1 MSGVH
6 RTTEFVKNSSTS
18 FVVKNIAP
26 RGKRIQI
33 FRYPIAN
40 QQTRDLLAIPY
51 VSEADIR
58 HSLLKGELM
67 IKIKNKEIEVVQSDI
82 DLLQFNNEQKQ
93 FLKGAGV
100 VKGLEIGIEQ
110 LDPSIALGGAGNVI
124 VRENVM
130 LLGARDGVNRIFM
143 TPEKFITGLYL
154 GSIYSIRIRHNG
166 RGMDPDLDYDI
177 SESGGA
183 GTGYD
188 TIFFKS
194 FTPSLFN
201 SILADYTV
209 KI

>member
-1 MSGVH
+1 MANVY
-6 RTTEFVKNSSTS
+6 RTTEFEKNSSTR

-26 RGKRIQI
+26 RGKRIQV

-67 IKIKNKEIEVVQSDI
+67 MKIRNKEIEVIESDI

-93 FLKGAGV
+93 FLKNAGV

-110 LDPSIALGGAGNVI
+110 LDPSVSLGGGGLP

-130 LLGARDGVNRIFM
+130 LLGVRDGVNRIFM
-143 TPEKFITGLYL
+143 TPEKFIEGTYL
-154 GSIYSIRIRHNG
+154 GSTYSIRIRHNG
-166 RGMDPDLDYDI
+166 RGLDPDLDYDL

-209 KI
+209 KP

>member
-6 RTTEFVKNSSTS
+6 RTTEFDKNSSTC

-51 VSEADIR
+51 ISEADIR

-67 IKIKNKEIEVVQSDI
+67 MKIKNKEIEVVQSDI
-82 DLLQFNNEQKQ
+82 SLLQFNNEQKQ

-100 VKGLEIGIEQ
+100 IKGLEIGLEQ
-110 LDPSIALGGAGNVI
+110 LAPSVVLGTGFP
-124 VRENVM
+124 VRENVS
-130 LLGARDGVNRIFM
+130 LLGIRNGINRIFM
-143 TPEKFITGLYL
+143 TPEKFLNGNYM
-154 GSIYSIRIRHNG
+154 GSTYSIKIRHNG
-166 RGMDPDLDYDI
+166 RGLDPDLDYDI
-177 SESGGA
+177 SESGGP

-209 KI
+209 DI

>member
-93 FLKGAGV
+93 FLKSAGV

>member
-1 MSGVH
+1 MPGVH
-6 RTTEFVKNSSTS
+6 RTTEFEKNSSTS

-93 FLKGAGV
+93 FLKSAGV

>member
-6 RTTEFVKNSSTS
+6 RTTEFVKNSSTC

-26 RGKRIQI
+26 RGKRIQV

-51 VSEADIR
+51 ISEADIR

-67 IKIKNKEIEVVQSDI
+67 MKIKNKEIEVVQSDI
-82 DLLQFNNEQKQ
+82 SLLQFNNEQKQ

-100 VKGLEIGIEQ
+100 IKGLEIGLEQ
-110 LDPSIALGGAGNVI
+110 LAPSVVLGTGFP
-124 VRENVM
+124 VRENVS
-130 LLGARDGVNRIFM
+130 LLGIRNGINRIFM
-143 TPEKFITGLYL
+143 TPEKFLNGNYM
-154 GSIYSIRIRHNG
+154 GSTYSIKIRHNG
-166 RGMDPDLDYDI
+166 RGLDPDLDYDI
-177 SESGGA
+177 SESGGP

-209 KI
+209 DI

>member
-6 RTTEFVKNSSTS
+6 RTTEFEKNSSTS

-93 FLKGAGV
+93 FLKSAGV